1 MDLTVNLENNQ
12 GHTLLVLDGDVN
24 AGSIQLLENALA
36 DATQLDNSHIL
47 LDCTALNSINSDGL
61 GLLLRCQVHFTG
73 RYYLTMQNVPDDIV
87 ELLEL
92 SGVNYFIQISTR
104 NVGQQTD
111 SSVAD

>member
-1 MDLTVNLENNQ
+1 MDLTVNLESNQ

-36 DATQLDNSHIL
+36 DATRLNNSHIL

-73 RYYLTMQNVPDDIV
+73 RYYLTLQNVSSDIIA
-87 ELLEL
+87 LLEL
-92 SGVNYFIQISTR
+92 SGVNHFIQISTR
-104 NVGQQTD
+104 SAEQQSD
-111 SSVAD
+111 SSVAS